1 MRAVTV
7 PSSRTVATPTLLL
20 ATAAHPAWTA
30 PFVALLLAIAIL
42 PLVPAAAAW
51 WHRNSSKLLV
61 ASALGAATLVYYL
74 VWHGYHGAEPGIG
87 SVGALLHHA
96 LLLEYVPFIVL
107 LFALYTIAGGIELTG
122 DLPARPA
129 TNTAFLAVGAVA
141 ASVVGTTGAAMVLIR
156 ALLRTNSE
164 RKHVVHT
171 VVFFIFVVSNCGGL
185 LLPLGDPPLFL
196 GYLRG
201 VPFEWTLTLLP
212 QWALVNGLLLATYY
226 VWDRRAYAAEAQR
239 DIRRD
244 EGQVR
249 ALRLRGGWNLALLLG
264 VVACVALL
272 DPHRPVPGTT
282 WTPFPYLREGLMLA
296 LAAASYFVAAVTPHG
311 LREQAAFDFAPIA
324 EVACLFAGVFVTMQ
338 VPLEILSE
346 PGMVEAFGVSRPMGF
361 FWATGLLSSV
371 LDNAPTYVVFLE
383 TARNVPN
390 APLPLIAPGV
400 SEPLLAAVSCG
411 AVFLGAMTYIGN
423 GPNFLVKA
431 IAERAGVRMPSF
443 FGYLRY
449 SLLVLGPILGI
460 ASLVFFL

>member
-1 MRAVTV
+1 M
-7 PSSRTVATPTLLL
+7 ATPTLLL

-30 PFVALLLAIAIL
+30 PFVLLLLAIAVL
-42 PLVPAAAAW
+42 PLVPAAARW

-61 ASALGAATLVYYL
+61 ASVLGAATLVYYL
-74 VWHGYHGAEPGIG
+74 VWHGYHDAQPGLA
-87 SVGALLHHA
+87 SVGGVLHHA

-129 TNTAFLAVGAVA
+129 TNTAFLAVGALA
-141 ASVVGTTGAAMVLIR
+141 ASVIGTTGAAMVLVR
-156 ALLRTNSE
+156 ALLRTNSA

-171 VVFFIFVVSNCGGL
+171 VVFFIFIVSNCGGL

-212 QWALVNGLLLATYY
+212 EWALVNGLLLAIYY
-226 VWDRRAYAAEAQR
+226 VWDVRQYRKETHR

-244 EGQVR
+244 ERQVQ
-249 ALRLRGGWNLALLLG
+249 RLGLLGGGNLALLAG
-264 VVACVALL
+264 VVGCVALL
-272 DPHRPVPGTT
+272 DSHRPIPGTG
-282 WTPFPYLREGLMLA
+282 WTPPPYLREGLMLA
-296 LAAASYFVAAVTPHG
+296 FAGLSYFVPAFTPKG
-311 LREQAAFDFAPIA
+311 LRERAKFDFGPIA

-338 VPLEILSE
+338 VPLEILGD
-346 PGMVEAFGVSRPMGF
+346 PRTVAALGVSRPMGF
-361 FWATGLLSSV
+361 FWATGLLSAF

-383 TARNVPN
+383 TASNVSG
-390 APLPLIAPGV
+390 APLPRVAPGV
-400 SEPLLAAVSCG
+400 SESLLAAVSCG

-431 IAERAGVRMPSF
+431 IAERAGVQMPSF
-443 FGYLRY
+443 FGYLKY
-449 SLLVLGPILGI
+449 SVLVLGPVLGA